1 MLLQEGPMKNTNKKG
16 LLTAFGCYILWGLL
30 PLYWALLHH
39 VSPYNILAQRIIWSG
54 ICMAIVVLGIHFEQ
68 FKKDIQLLKEQRSQ
82 IILLLLA
89 SIIISINWFTYIWAI
104 ANNHV
109 MDTSLGY
116 YINPLINVILGVIL
130 FKEML
135 SVPKKLSVLIAT
147 IGIALLTYQMGAL
160 PLVSII
166 LAITFGLYGAVK
178 KKVLIHPFTSIAFE
192 AWLLTPLALLYTSIF
207 DTTSWSYFGADW
219 YTALLL
225 MGCGLTTAVPFILFS
240 YGAQL
245 LPLNLLGFLQYLA
258 PTIIFLLSIFYFN
271 ESLDIP
277 NIIAFSCIWIAL
289 ALYTISNQL
298 EQTK

>member
-1 MLLQEGPMKNTNKKG
+1 MEHTNKKG
-16 LLTAFGCYILWGLL
+16 LLTALGCYVLWGLL

-39 VSPYNILAQRIIWSG
+39 VSPYNVLAQRIIWSG
-54 ICMAIVVLGIHFEQ
+54 ICMAIVVFSIHFSQ
-68 FKKDIQLLKEQRSQ
+68 FKKDFQFLKEHRSQ

-89 SIIISINWFTYIWAI
+89 AVIISINWFTYIWAI

-116 YINPLINVILGVIL
+116 YINPLLNVVLGVIL
-130 FKEML
+130 FKEVL
-135 SVPKKLSVLIAT
+135 TTPKKLSVIIAT
-147 IGIALLTYQMGAL
+147 IGITLLTYQVGSL
-160 PLVSII
+160 PLISMI
-166 LAITFGLYGAVK
+166 LAVTFGLYGAVK
-178 KKVLIHPFTSIAFE
+178 KKVLIHPFTSIAVE
-192 AWLLTPLALLYTSIF
+192 AWLLTPLALLYTTVF
-207 DTTSWSYFGADW
+207 DTTSWSYFGTDW

-258 PTIIFLLSIFYFN
+258 PTIIFLLSIFYFE
-271 ESLDIP
+271 ESFDIP

-289 ALYTISNQL
+289 AIYTMSNQPK
-298 EQTK
+298 QTK

>member
-1 MLLQEGPMKNTNKKG
+1 MEHTNKKG
-16 LLTAFGCYILWGLL
+16 LLTALGCYVLWGLL

-39 VSPYNILAQRIIWSG
+39 VSPYNVLAQRIIWSG
-54 ICMAIVVLGIHFEQ
+54 ICMAIVVFGIHFGQ
-68 FKKDIQLLKEQRSQ
+68 FKRDFQFLKEHRSQ

-89 SIIISINWFTYIWAI
+89 AVIISINWFTYIWAI

-116 YINPLINVILGVIL
+116 YINPLLNVVLGVIL
-130 FKEML
+130 FKEVL
-135 SVPKKLSVLIAT
+135 TTPKKLSVIIAT
-147 IGIALLTYQMGAL
+147 IGIALLTYQVGSL
-160 PLVSII
+160 PLISMI
-166 LAITFGLYGAVK
+166 LAVTFGLYGAVK
-178 KKVLIHPFTSIAFE
+178 KKVLIHPFTSIAVE
-192 AWLLTPLALLYTSIF
+192 AWLLTPLALLYTTVF
-207 DTTSWSYFGADW
+207 DTTSWSYFGTDW

-258 PTIIFLLSIFYFN
+258 PTIIFLLSIFYFE
-271 ESLDIP
+271 ESFDTP

-289 ALYTISNQL
+289 AIYTMSNQPK
-298 EQTK
+298 QTK

>member
-1 MLLQEGPMKNTNKKG
+1 MEHTNKKG
-16 LLTAFGCYILWGLL
+16 LLTALGCYVLWGLL

-39 VSPYNILAQRIIWSG
+39 VSPYNVLAQRIIWSG
-54 ICMAIVVLGIHFEQ
+54 ICMAIVVFGIHFGQ
-68 FKKDIQLLKEQRSQ
+68 FKRDFQFLKEHRSQ

-89 SIIISINWFTYIWAI
+89 AVIISINWFTYIWAI

-116 YINPLINVILGVIL
+116 YINPLLNVVLGVIL
-130 FKEML
+130 FKEVL
-135 SVPKKLSVLIAT
+135 TTPKKLSVIIAT
-147 IGIALLTYQMGAL
+147 IGITLLTYQVGSL
-160 PLVSII
+160 PLISMI
-166 LAITFGLYGAVK
+166 LAVTFGLYGAVK
-178 KKVLIHPFTSIAFE
+178 KKVLIHPFTSIAVE
-192 AWLLTPLALLYTSIF
+192 AWLLTPLALLYTTVF
-207 DTTSWSYFGADW
+207 DTTSWSYFGTDW

-258 PTIIFLLSIFYFN
+258 PTIIFLLSIFYFE
-271 ESLDIP
+271 ESFDIP

-289 ALYTISNQL
+289 AIYTMSNQPK
-298 EQTK
+298 QTK

>member
-1 MLLQEGPMKNTNKKG
+1 MEHTNKKG
-16 LLTAFGCYILWGLL
+16 LLTALGCYVLWGLL

-39 VSPYNILAQRIIWSG
+39 VSPYNVLAQRIIWSG
-54 ICMAIVVLGIHFEQ
+54 ICMAIVVFGIHFGQ
-68 FKKDIQLLKEQRSQ
+68 FKKDFQFLKEHQSQ

-89 SIIISINWFTYIWAI
+89 AVIISINWFTYIWAI

-116 YINPLINVILGVIL
+116 YINPLLNVVLGVIL
-130 FKEML
+130 FKEVL
-135 SVPKKLSVLIAT
+135 TTPKKLSVIIAT
-147 IGIALLTYQMGAL
+147 IGIALLTYQVGSL
-160 PLVSII
+160 PLISMI
-166 LAITFGLYGAVK
+166 LAVTFGLYGAVK
-178 KKVLIHPFTSIAFE
+178 KKVLIHPFTSIAVE
-192 AWLLTPLALLYTSIF
+192 AWLLIPLALLYTTVF
-207 DTTSWSYFGADW
+207 DTTSWSYFGTDW

-258 PTIIFLLSIFYFN
+258 PTIIFLLSIFYFE
-271 ESLDIP
+271 ESFDIP

-289 ALYTISNQL
+289 AIYTMSNQPK
-298 EQTK
+298 QTK

>member
-1 MLLQEGPMKNTNKKG
+1 MEHTNKKG
-16 LLTAFGCYILWGLL
+16 LLTALGCYVLWGLL

-39 VSPYNILAQRIIWSG
+39 VSPYNVLAQRIIWSG
-54 ICMAIVVLGIHFEQ
+54 ICMAIVVFGIHFGQ
-68 FKKDIQLLKEQRSQ
+68 FKKDFQFLKEHRSQ

-89 SIIISINWFTYIWAI
+89 AVIISINWFTYIWAI

-116 YINPLINVILGVIL
+116 YINPLLNVVLGVIL
-130 FKEML
+130 FKEVL
-135 SVPKKLSVLIAT
+135 TTPKKLSVIIAT
-147 IGIALLTYQMGAL
+147 IGIALLTYQVGSL
-160 PLVSII
+160 PLISMI
-166 LAITFGLYGAVK
+166 LAVTFGLYGAVK
-178 KKVLIHPFTSIAFE
+178 KKVLIHPFTSIAVE
-192 AWLLTPLALLYTSIF
+192 AWLLTPLALLYTTVF
-207 DTTSWSYFGADW
+207 DITSWSYLGTDW

-258 PTIIFLLSIFYFN
+258 PTIIFLLSIFYFE
-271 ESLDIP
+271 ESFDIP

-289 ALYTISNQL
+289 AIYTMSNQPK
-298 EQTK
+298 QTK